1 MDILYSGLLKDNH
14 PFYIRRLHLKDLDE
28 IIHVQK
34 EVVYVLDNPSL
45 LSSLSQKEYEY
56 ILAGG
61 GKMVGVFADGR
72 LVAFR
77 ALLVPGADEEHLGSD
92 VGLDSA
98 ELASVI
104 YQEISTVS
112 PRYRGY
118 RLQKIMAGV
127 LMEQLK
133 VEDYKH
139 VCATVAPFNIAS
151 LKDKFSQQMEI
162 AALKKKYGGV
172 LRYVFVKHIHK
183 VGDEWEVEQFI
194 PMQNTKAQQKLL
206 EEGWRGT
213 GISGSPDGWL
223 VRYCK

>member
-1 MDILYSGLLKDNH
+1 MDVLYSGLLKDNH

-34 EVVYVLDNPSL
+34 KVVYVLDNPSS
-45 LSSLSQKEYEY
+45 LSSLTQKEYEY
-56 ILAGG
+56 ILSDG
-61 GKMVGVFADGR
+61 GKMVVVFTDEG

-77 ALLVPGADEEHLGSD
+77 AILVPGADKEHLGSD
-92 VGLDSA
+92 IGLDST
-98 ELASVI
+98 ELGSVI

-112 PRYRGY
+112 PCYRGY
-118 RLQKIMAGV
+118 RLQKMMADV

-133 VEDYKH
+133 AADYKY

-151 LKDKFSQQMEI
+151 LMDKFSQQMEI

-172 LRYVFVKHIHK
+172 LRYVFIKHLHK
-183 VGDEWEVEQFI
+183 EGDEWEVEQFI

-206 EEGWRGT
+206 EKGWRGT
-213 GISGSPDGWL
+213 GITGSPDGWL

>member
-1 MDILYSGLLKDNH
+1 M
-14 PFYIRRLHLKDLDE
+14 
-28 IIHVQK
+28 
-34 EVVYVLDNPSL
+34 VV
-45 LSSLSQKEYEY
+45 
-56 ILAGG
+56 
-61 GKMVGVFADGR
+61 VFADGR

-92 VGLDSA
+92 VGLDLT
-98 ELASVI
+98 ELGSVV

-118 RLQKIMAGV
+118 RLQKIMADM

-133 VEDYKH
+133 VADYKY

-172 LRYVFVKHIHK
+172 LRYVFMKHLHK
-183 VGDEWEVEQFI
+183 EGVEWQVEQFI
-194 PMQNTKAQQKLL
+194 PMQDTKAQQKLL